1 LDDSVSNVLPNLKIF
16 DDVALVEAGSS
27 MFQLLHQL
35 GCFTAPV
42 LADDGVNFVTWVLQ
56 QALLGKIVVVG
67 HIFHILPCYLLPEFW
82 PTSGAAQV

>member
-1 LDDSVSNVLPNLKIF
+1 MVSNRLPCAFQIFGSGIIGYGLVSPVGTSIRDRLPLLDDSVSNVLPNLKIF

-42 LADDGVNFVTWVLQ
+42 LADDGVNFVT
-56 QALLGKIVVVG
+56 
-67 HIFHILPCYLLPEFW
+67 
-82 PTSGAAQV
+82 